1 MDRRAFLAGGAI
13 LAAGLPA
20 RGWAAAEP
28 VVETAQGRV
37 RGRQADGVL
46 VFKGLRYGADTGGAH
61 RFRPPRPP
69 EPWAG
74 VRDAFDYGDQ
84 APQYAGRLAAATPM
98 SEDCLRINIWTP
110 AADRRRRP
118 VLLWFHGGGFE
129 AGSGSSPLYD
139 GARLVKRGDVVLC
152 TINHRL
158 NVLGFCDLSGP
169 LGADFA
175 QSGNCGYLDLVA
187 ALRWVREN
195 IEAFGGDP
203 GNVMIFGQ
211 SGGGRKVSLCF
222 AGRDAAGLF
231 HRGVVQSGSHLMV
244 QTREQSGRLTEAL
257 LKALGIAPQDARALQ
272 TVPLDKLQAAQRA
285 VIAAAGYRF
294 EPVMD
299 GVTFSQHPFLPEA
312 PALTAR
318 VPMMLGTTETELSNQ
333 LGRDPSVYELDDA
346 GLRRRLRLYLPDD
359 DVAEAVETF
368 RQSAPNASPPELFF
382 KITSWRSYIRNATLM
397 AEARSRLNGPDNP
410 TWMYQLTWRSP
421 AEGGRRYSQHTLDV
435 PFVFDNVARAPH
447 LTGPETPATRAMA
460 DSMAEAWL
468 AFARHGDPN
477 HGGLPRWTPYDL
489 ETRNVMLFDAPP
501 RLAADPFAVERR
513 FMERYPPVRA
523 TARDDR

>member
-1 MDRRAFLAGGAI
+1 
-13 LAAGLPA
+13 
-20 RGWAAAEP
+20 
-28 VVETAQGRV
+28 
-37 RGRQADGVL
+37 
-46 VFKGLRYGADTGGAH
+46 
-61 RFRPPRPP
+61 
-69 EPWAG
+69 
-74 VRDAFDYGDQ
+74 
-84 APQYAGRLAAATPM
+84 
-98 SEDCLRINIWTP
+98 
-110 AADRRRRP
+110 
-118 VLLWFHGGGFE
+118 
-129 AGSGSSPLYD
+129 
-139 GARLVKRGDVVLC
+139 
-152 TINHRL
+152 
-158 NVLGFCDLSGP
+158 
-169 LGADFA
+169 
-175 QSGNCGYLDLVA
+175 
-187 ALRWVREN
+187 
-195 IEAFGGDP
+195 
-203 GNVMIFGQ
+203 
-211 SGGGRKVSLCF
+211 
-222 AGRDAAGLF
+222 
-231 HRGVVQSGSHLMV
+231 
-244 QTREQSGRLTEAL
+244 
-257 LKALGIAPQDARALQ
+257 LQ